1 MVKKRK
7 LFEKLLSGSKN
18 IHFEEFIQLI
28 EAFGFQLDRI
38 NGSHYIYKHPAV
50 PRSFPVQMFKGKAK
64 PYQIDQ
70 FLKLVE
76 RNNLKLDVDADNEG
90 EKE

>member
-7 LFEKLLSGSKN
+7 LFDKLLSGSKN
-18 IHFEEFIQLI
+18 IHFDEFIQLI
-28 EAFGFQLDRI
+28 EAFGFRLDRVK
-38 NGSHYIYKHPAV
+38 GSHHIYKHPAI
-50 PRSFPVQMFKGKAK
+50 PRSFPIQKIKGEAK

-76 RNNLKLDVDADNEG
+76 RNNLKLDVDAESENERQ
-90 EKE
+90 